1 MKNGKRKRS
10 SRVGL
15 VNGCINWIDPVN
27 TIVSKLAVKGLY
39 GRVIAKCTGLT
50 VGQVYSRCK
59 YLGISLTKY
68 RSGESAEARVIVKQ
82 YDLVHGLVT
91 EKDLEYAKRFT
102 ESKLKD
108 QGYTLE

>member
-1 MKNGKRKRS
+1 MKKGNRRKS

-15 VNGCINWIDPVN
+15 TNGFINWVDPVN
-27 TIVSKLAVKGLY
+27 TVVAKLAIKGLY
-39 GRVIAKCTGLT
+39 ARVIAKCTGLT

-68 RSGESAEARVIVKQ
+68 RSGESAEARMIVRQ
-82 YDLVHGLVT
+82 YDIVQGLAS
-91 EKDLEYAKRFT
+91 EKDLEMAQRYTASR
-102 ESKLKD
+102 LKD